1 MRAVLCGCGKRLEA
15 DEDGSLCD
23 SGDGHV
29 SRQTDGVCDGLHERN
44 LSGRGVW
51 TRTLLNLQG
60 VAKYFSQNLVV
71 LGRESW
77 LSRSSGPLY
86 EDAPPVQRENAP

>member
-29 SRQTDGVCDGLHERN
+29 APNRWSMRW
-44 LSGRGVW
+44 S
-51 TRTLLNLQG
+51 TRTEPLRTRSLDSNLTEL
-60 VAKYFSQNLVV
+60 AR
-71 LGRESW
+71 GR
-77 LSRSSGPLY
+77 
-86 EDAPPVQRENAP
+86 